1 MKRVLLGFLF
11 VFFLGVL
18 PAAAFTDPLVI
29 VRVTI
34 NSENRK
40 AIKDELVG
48 YMIGKG
54 FSIAKD
60 SEYQISFD
68 KEVPNFFYLN
78 LRTGQ
83 YPVARAVFNIAPISG
98 ATLVTAS
105 PYIVYNPGSGYEKIQ
120 THSNKED
127 TVGLQRTLY
136 KLKSAIDG
144 TPYEELEALLP
155 QKKKPAQTTETSVDK
170 QIVKSG
176 IKDVDQEG
184 RITEI
189 EKGSLAEAAGLRS
202 GDLIL
207 EVNAKPVDVGN
218 LKAWL
223 SDIDTRIDAGRSVM
237 VLYER
242 DSRRDLVTLKKESN

>member
-11 VFFLGVL
+11 VLFLGVL
-18 PAAAFTDPLVI
+18 PAVAFTDPLVT

-83 YPVARAVFNIAPISG
+83 YPVARGVFNIAPVSG

-105 PYIVYNPGSGYEKIQ
+105 PYIVYNPGSGHEIVQ

-155 QKKKPAQTTETSVDK
+155 QKKKPAQATEASTGK
-170 QIVKSG
+170 QIVMSG
-176 IKDVDQEG
+176 IKTIDQEG

-189 EKGSLAEAAGLRS
+189 EKGSLAEKAGLKS
-202 GDLIL
+202 GDIII

-218 LKAWL
+218 IKTWL
-223 SDIDTRIDAGRSVM
+223 EDIDNRINAGRSVM

-242 DSRRDLVTLKKESN
+242 DSYRDLVTLKRKP